1 MRSEGLFLGERGR
14 VEVGPV
20 DVPDPGPGSVQVGLR
35 ACGLCRADID
45 YFTGT
50 LPLKMPALV
59 GHEGAGVVTKVGPQV
74 EGVAAGDKVTM
85 AAGGLFARVANCPVS
100 RITRLPAHVERFE
113 HWLAEPVACV
123 VNALDQCPVSPGD
136 RVVVVG
142 TGFMGLLILQGLRH
156 EPTRELIAIDVRP
169 ERLELARRMGA
180 DYAFDPQA
188 EEDKETVEKLTR
200 TGADLVFECAGTQ
213 EGFRLAYEAVK
224 RAGTLC
230 LFSWHKGERQ
240 VDLGRWHAYG
250 LRVLNVSPTMAPD
263 FLQLL
268 APSVACLWRGIFN
281 LEPLVTH
288 TAPLEDA
295 QQLFETAAQAP
306 AGFIKGAVL
315 FS

>member
-1 MRSEGLFLGERGR
+1 MCGECATALPGEPGRPRRGCGHR
-14 VEVGPV
+14 VHGP
-20 DVPDPGPGSVQVGLR
+20 PHPSGPSPRADPGTHRHRRQ
-35 ACGLCRADID
+35 A
-45 YFTGT
+45 
-50 LPLKMPALV
+50 
-59 GHEGAGVVTKVGPQV
+59 GAP
-74 EGVAAGDKVTM
+74 
-85 AAGGLFARVANCPVS
+85 
-100 RITRLPAHVERFE
+100 
-113 HWLAEPVACV
+113 
-123 VNALDQCPVSPGD
+123 
-136 RVVVVG
+136 G
-142 TGFMGLLILQGLRH
+142 TGPKI
-156 EPTRELIAIDVRP
+156 
-169 ERLELARRMGA
+169 GA
-180 DYAFDPQA
+180 DYALDPQA
-188 EEDKETVEKLTR
+188 EEDKETVERLTR

-213 EGFRLAYEAVK
+213 EGFQLAYEAVR

-230 LFSWHKGERQ
+230 LFSWHKGERR

-295 QQLFETAAQAP
+295 QQLFETAARPHRAGGHPP